1 MKIETNRLI
10 IQRFN
15 LNKIEQFKNIIKD
28 FNSSKYAIFDRAF
41 PKTDEGIE
49 ELVTSY
55 LKNGYGN
62 KLKTKLDIGVHKL
75 LDIKQD
81 EYCFDLSIINK
92 NANLLINSK
101 EQIFMEKIKSLL
113 KLGFGSKDIKI
124 YLNFII

>member
-81 EYCFDLSIINK
+81 EYCFDFK
-92 NANLLINSK
+92 YHK
-101 EQIFMEKIKSLL
+101 QKC
-113 KLGFGSKDIKI
+113 KLV
-124 YLNFII
+124 N